1 MISIRDSLTELER
14 AHETRKLAV
23 ECYVA
28 AIKNMAHCPV
38 DLEAEFTE
46 PFQRYLTAMASEVA
60 EGSTDALIESRATL
74 PGLLREYREN
84 ASKFL
89 SDLRE
94 ELAANARS
102 LEEVMVA
109 LAQAD
114 GDQAPRLRAALSKL
128 RESVNM
134 PERDSRALVASTPDA
149 IDKSIEE
156 MRHHH
161 QLTISQSQA
170 EVRMLHKR
178 ITRSRPRPRSMV

>member
-1 MISIRDSLTELER
+1 
-14 AHETRKLAV
+14 
-23 ECYVA
+23 
-28 AIKNMAHCPV
+28 
-38 DLEAEFTE
+38 
-46 PFQRYLTAMASEVA
+46 
-60 EGSTDALIESRATL
+60 
-74 PGLLREYREN
+74 LLREYREN

-114 GDQAPRLRAALSKL
+114 GDQAPRLRAALAKL

-134 PERDSRALVASTPDA
+134 PERDSRALVASTADA
-149 IDKSIEE
+149 IDKSLEE

-161 QLTISQSQA
+161 QLTISQFQA

-178 ITRSRPRPRSMV
+178 IDSLETAAAIDSLTKLFNRAEMEHRIRSMDPESCCW